1 MKKFL
6 TQTIK
11 GEFSVWRALL
21 HWIGCYAVGVAIL
34 FAVDSIFP
42 PSAELFY
49 FTILMFAAVS
59 VWFTFG
65 VIISGYKQMMNT
77 DNSFVKRIIG
87 STFLFFFLYVAYLLY
102 SDMEMIL

>member
-21 HWIGCYAVGVAIL
+21 HWIGCYTVVVAIL

-42 PSAELFY
+42 PSGELYY
-49 FTILMFAAVS
+49 FTILMFVAVIF
-59 VWFTFG
+59 WFTFG
-65 VIISGYKQMMNT
+65 VIISGYKQMMNA

-87 STFLFFFLYVAYLLY
+87 STFLFFFLYVAYLIY
-102 SDMEMIL
+102 SDITKI